1 MKKEIV
7 EILCCPSCYSS
18 LNLQIDEQ
26 RNEEIIEGYLI
37 CEACEVR
44 YPIINSIP
52 RIVPAKM
59 LYIEK
64 KTCDSFDFAW
74 KHYGRQLSDNLNSEF
89 LSLVRPWKA
98 SDFKEKVVLDV
109 GCGAGRL
116 SRLAASYGAKH
127 VFSIDL
133 SRAVET
139 AFELSKDY
147 SNIHFF
153 QASLFDLPFKNREGS
168 MSLSIIEPDP

>member
-26 RNEEIIEGYLI
+26 SNEEIIRGHLI
-37 CEACEVR
+37 CETCHVK

-98 SDFKEKVVLDV
+98 SDFKDKVVLDV

-116 SRLAASYGAKH
+116 SRLVASYGAKY
-127 VFSIDL
+127 VVSVDL
-133 SRAVET
+133 SGAVGE
-139 AFELSKDY
+139 ALELSRDY
-147 SNIHFF
+147 SNIHFL
-153 QASLFDLPFKNREGS
+153 QASLLDVMVLQRNGNSWVLTGRKQ
-168 MSLSIIEPDP
+168 